1 MYPLCS
7 ISFKRQKS
15 LVRRCTRKSVSGS
28 NVNKLGSTV
37 VVMRPHCGLISAIK
51 GNEGK
56 QKDRLPACCQCFI
69 LAACLCLYFM
79 QYNKIL
85 LRTMKSKNS
94 VQKKPSAV
102 YLRFFHRCE
111 LNTNQE
117 TTWFSFTWTS
127 IKEQSRAS
135 GKRFINRSIHS

>member
-37 VVMRPHCGLISAIK
+37 VVMRPHCGSISAIK
-51 GNEGK
+51 GNEEK
-56 QKDRLPACCQCFI
+56 QKDRLPACCQRFTCCMSLLVFYAI
-69 LAACLCLYFM
+69 QQNTFTHNEIQKLC
-79 QYNKIL
+79 
-85 LRTMKSKNS
+85 SKE
-94 VQKKPSAV
+94 AV
-102 YLRFFHRCE
+102 RRVFAFFFHRCE

-117 TTWFSFTWTS
+117 TTWFSFTWAS